1 MKKFIIFLSVFALLL
16 SCVVVPV
23 FAEDNSQV
31 TFNREPDW
39 ASLKALGEYTTIKNI
54 SGYYVPL
61 HFANGNQNGMP
72 SVFDGILISEDS
84 SMVNYVQYSSSS
96 VKLVYYNGWNT
107 TDFKS
112 ITVLTTPS
120 MDIQRWLADNTDSWV
135 VEEVKCDGSTC
146 HVADFNVDG
155 VCDTCGNVLAFA
167 AYGRQYTPSNWPS
180 YLPSPPLGFDE
191 GSDYIVTSNTDGTI
205 KLFVWTPINSYEN
218 FEWRN
223 RIALSM
229 EYIRIQSWDGDNP
242 AYMSFHEYSYS
253 GATEQWT
260 SVSSSQSQNSTTIG
274 TVSNTSII
282 YSTLDIYY
290 EDGTPFFPRPLTG
303 AVQEVIRAEVQAT
316 RTKVVQTMKVLTIT
330 GVGLLALW
338 MGCHL
343 LDKKLRTFLH

>member
-16 SCVVVPV
+16 SCVVVPA
-23 FAEDNSQV
+23 FAEEYSQV
-31 TFNREPDW
+31 TLDSNPDW
-39 ASLKALGEYTTIKNI
+39 SSLKAYGEEKTIQGI
-54 SGYYVPL
+54 TGIYVPL
-61 HFANGNQNGMP
+61 HFISIGTAGSTTTLN
-72 SVFDGILISEDS
+72 GIL
-84 SMVNYVQYSSSS
+84 
-96 VKLVYYNGWNT
+96 LVDDVALYCPYTGSYIVYNGGWNNEGFR
-107 TDFKS
+107 D
-112 ITVLTTPS
+112 ITILSTPS

-146 HVADFNVDG
+146 HVADFDVDG
-155 VCDTCGNVLAFA
+155 VCDTCGNVLSAA
-167 AYGRQYTPSNWPS
+167 AYGRLYTPTNWPS

-205 KLFVWTPINSYEN
+205 KLFVWSPINSYAN

-242 AYMSFHEYSYS
+242 AYMSFHEYRYS

-274 TVSNTSII
+274 TVANTSII

-303 AVQEVIRAEVQAT
+303 AVQEVIREEVLVARQ
-316 RTKVVQTMKVLTIT
+316 KVVQTMRTLTIA
-330 GVGLLALW
+330 GLGLLALL
-338 MGCHL
+338 MGFHL
-343 LDKKLRTFLH
+343 LHKKLRIFLP

>member
-31 TFNREPDW
+31 TFNSNPDW
-39 ASLKALGEYTTIKNI
+39 ASLKAIGEYREIQTVK
-54 SGYYVPL
+54 GYYVSL
-61 HFANGNQNGMP
+61 HFAMTENGNTK
-72 SVFDGILISEDS
+72 VYDGILVTDDLMAFYCPQNGS
-84 SMVNYVQYSSSS
+84 
-96 VKLVYYNGWNT
+96 KLVYYNGWNNSLYR
-107 TDFKS
+107 D
-112 ITVLTTPS
+112 IAVLTTPS
-120 MDIQRWLADNTDSWV
+120 MDVQRWLADNTDGWV
-135 VEEVKCDGSTC
+135 FEEVKCDGSTC
-146 HVADFNVDG
+146 HVADYNVDG
-155 VCDTCGNVLAFA
+155 VCDTCGNVLSAA
-167 AYGRQYTPSNWPS
+167 AYGRLYTPTNWPS

-205 KLFVWTPINSYEN
+205 KLFVWTPINSYAN

-229 EYIRIQSWDGDNP
+229 QYIRIQSWDGDNP
-242 AYMSFHEYSYS
+242 AYMAFYEYSYS

-274 TVSNTSII
+274 TVANTSII

-303 AVQEVIRAEVQAT
+303 AVQEVIREEVQAA
-316 RTKVVQTMKVLTIT
+316 RLKVVQTMKTLTIA
-330 GVGLLALW
+330 GLGLLALL
-338 MGCHL
+338 MGFHL
-343 LDKKLRTFLH
+343 LHKKLRIFLP

>member
-31 TFNREPDW
+31 TFNSNPDW
-39 ASLKALGEYTTIKNI
+39 ASLQALGEYTTINNL
-54 SGYYVPL
+54 SGYFVPL
-61 HFANGNQNGMP
+61 HFTNGEQNGLP
-72 SVFDGILISEDS
+72 LVFDGILLQEGP
-84 SMVNYVQYSSSS
+84 MVSYVRLSNQNT
-96 VKLVYYNGWNT
+96 KLVYYNGWNT
-107 TDFKS
+107 TGFKS

-146 HVADFNVDG
+146 HVADFDVDG
-155 VCDTCGNVLAFA
+155 VCDTCGNVLSAA
-167 AYGRQYTPSNWPS
+167 AYGRLYTPINWPS

-191 GSDYIVTSNTDGTI
+191 GSEYIVTSNTDGTI
-205 KLFVWTPINSYEN
+205 KLFVWTPINSYAN

-242 AYMSFHEYSYS
+242 AYMSFHEYRYS
-253 GATEQWT
+253 GTSEQWT

-303 AVQEVIRAEVQAT
+303 AVQEVIREEVQAA
-316 RTKVVQTMKVLTIT
+316 RLKVVQTMKTLTIV
-330 GVGLLALW
+330 GLGLLALL
-338 MGCHL
+338 MGFHL
-343 LDKKLRTFLH
+343 LHKKLRIFLP